1 MENYFILPFTLGMT
15 FLFAVL
21 FIKYGLWI
29 SKLSKIDK
37 MRIFHSFFTKRTLIA
52 IWESI
57 REGLLHRNI
66 FRRSPLLGYMHMSL
80 AFGWFLLIVFGHIEW
95 IMYSGSGFAYPWY
108 PIFFQYFVHDWFPGE
123 RFMANLMDFLLLFVL
138 SGVLLAYIKR
148 INSKIFGIK
157 KTTKLKPLD
166 KIAMISLW
174 FIFPLRLLAES
185 ATAAIYDN
193 GGFLT
198 NTLGNLFVWLNVNQQ
213 MENYLWW
220 AYSISLGLF
229 FVGMPF
235 SRYMHIL
242 TEIVY
247 IFLRNYGIKLKKE
260 FNSYSRIQVYS
271 CSRCGV
277 CIDVCQMHISNISN
291 NQSVYILKNIRDQ
304 NLTDR
309 KLFNCLLCGRCEQAC
324 PVNINLND
332 LRISQRIRATKEYNS
347 NYSFLQNLPIESP
360 TIVDKKPEIIYFAG
374 CMTHMTPGIKKSV
387 LKVLD
392 KANVNYQFMDKEK
405 GACCGRPLMLAGQYE
420 AAKKLIAYN
429 REKILDSGAPILLV
443 SCPICY
449 KVFKDDYELGQITI
463 KHHSEYFKELVDRG
477 RISIKK
483 SEKKIVYHDP
493 CELGRGCGVYEQPR
507 DLLRMAGNL
516 QSTQQEKVQSL
527 CCSGSL
533 GDLSLSMSDRNVI
546 KTETLNVLLKQEPD
560 VLATACPL
568 CKKTFVKGVD
578 TQVKDIAEI
587 VADSLND

>member
-1 MENYFILPFTLGMT
+1 MENYFILPFTLGMI

-37 MRIFHSFFTKRTLIA
+37 LRIFHSFFTRRTLIA

-66 FRRSPLLGYMHMSL
+66 FRRSILLGYMHMSL
-80 AFGWFLLIVFGHIEW
+80 AFGWFLLIIVGHIEW
-95 IMYSGSGFAYPWY
+95 VMYSGSGITYPWN
-108 PIFFQYFVHDWFPGE
+108 PIFFQYFVHEWFPGE

-148 INSKIFGIK
+148 LNSKIFGIK

-198 NTLGNLFVWLNVNQQ
+198 NTLGNVFVWLNVNQQ

-242 TEIVY
+242 TEVVY

-429 REKILDSGAPILLV
+429 REKILESGAPILLV

-483 SEKKIVYHDP
+483 SEKTIVYHDP

-507 DLLRMAGNL
+507 ELLRLAGIL

-533 GDLSLSMSDRNVI
+533 GDLSLSMEDRNVI
-546 KTETLNVLLKQEPD
+546 KAETLQILLKQEPD

>member
-1 MENYFILPFTLGMT
+1 MESYFILPFTIGLI
-15 FLFAVL
+15 FLLVVL
-21 FIKYGLWI
+21 LVKYSLWI

-37 MRIFHSFFTKRTLIA
+37 LRIVHSIFTRRTLGA
-52 IWESI
+52 IHECFM
-57 REGLLHRNI
+57 ECLLHRRI
-66 FRRSPLLGYMHMSL
+66 FKRNPILGYMHMSL
-80 AFGWFLLIVFGHIEW
+80 AFGWFLLIVFGHVEW
-95 IMYSGSGFAYPWY
+95 YVYSGSGLTYPWN
-108 PIFFQYFVHDWFPGE
+108 PIFFQYFIHDSFPGE
-123 RFMANLMDFLLLFVL
+123 QFMANLMDFLLLFVL
-138 SGVLLAYIKR
+138 SGVLLAYFKR

-166 KIAMISLW
+166 RVAMISLW
-174 FIFPLRLLAES
+174 FIFPLRLLAEG
-185 ATAAIYDN
+185 ATASFYHN

-198 NTLGNLFVWLNVNQQ
+198 NAVGRFFEWMQISHAT
-213 MENYLWW
+213 ENMLWW
-220 AYSISLGLF
+220 GYSISLGLF

-242 TEIVY
+242 TEVLLICIRKTGV
-247 IFLRNYGIKLKKE
+247 KLKKE

-271 CSRCGV
+271 CSRCGI

-347 NYSFLQNLPIESP
+347 DYAFLQTLPVEAP
-360 TIVDKKPEIIYFAG
+360 VVEDKKPEVIYFAG

-387 LKVLD
+387 VKVLES
-392 KANVNYQFMDKEK
+392 ANVNYQFMDKEK
-405 GACCGRPLMLAGQYE
+405 GACCGRPLMLAGQYQ
-420 AAKKLIAYN
+420 AAKKLIEYN
-429 REKILDSGAPILLV
+429 RTKILESGASTLLV

-463 KHHSEYFKELVDRG
+463 KHHSEYFLELAEQG
-477 RISIKK
+477 RIKLNK
-483 SEKKIVYHDP
+483 SNKTIVYHDP
-493 CELGRGCGVYEQPR
+493 CELGRGCGVYEPPR
-507 DLLRMAGNL
+507 DLLRKTGNL
-516 QSTQQEKVQSL
+516 QSVQQEKMKSL

-533 GDLSLSMSDRNVI
+533 GDLSLSMADRNVI
-546 KTETLNVLLKQEPD
+546 KAETLSVLLQENPD

-578 TQVKDIAEI
+578 VQVKDIAEI
-587 VADSLND
+587 VADAIE

>member
-1 MENYFILPFTLGMT
+1 METYFILPFTLGMI
-15 FLFAVL
+15 FLFIVL

-29 SKLSKIDK
+29 TKLSHIDK
-37 MRIFHSFFTKRTLIA
+37 LRIVQSIFTRRSWDAIKESFM
-52 IWESI
+52 
-57 REGLLHRNI
+57 EGLIHRNMYK
-66 FRRSPLLGYMHMSL
+66 RNPLLGYMHMCFAL
-80 AFGWFLLIVFGHIEW
+80 GWFLLIVFGHIEGYMYYGTFANAPW
-95 IMYSGSGFAYPWY
+95 I
-108 PIFFQYFVHDWFPGE
+108 PIFFQYYVHDTFPGE
-123 RFMANLMDFLLLFVL
+123 AIMTNIMDFLLLFIL
-138 SGVLLAYIKR
+138 SGVLLAYFKR
-148 INSKIFGIK
+148 LNSKIFGIK

-166 KIAMISLW
+166 RVALISLW

-185 ATAAIYDN
+185 ATAALYGN

-198 NTLGNLFVWLNVNQQ
+198 NTVGQLFVRFGVNSSVE
-213 MENYLWW
+213 MILWW
-220 AYSISLGLF
+220 AYSFSLCFFFIGL
-229 FVGMPF
+229 PF

-242 TEIVY
+242 TEVLF
-247 IFLRNYGIKLKKE
+247 IFLRHYGIKLKKQ

-277 CIDVCQMHISNISN
+277 CIDVCQMHVANISN

-309 KLFNCLLCGRCEQAC
+309 KLYNCLLCGRCEQAC
-324 PVNINLND
+324 PVKINLND
-332 LRISQRIRATKEYNS
+332 LRISQRIRATKEFNS
-347 NYSFLQNLPIESP
+347 DYAFLQTLPVEPPQMID
-360 TIVDKKPEIIYFAG
+360 TKPDVIYFAG

-392 KANVNYQFMDKEK
+392 KAGVKYQFMDKEK

-429 REKILDSGAPILLV
+429 REKILESRAPILLV

-463 KHHSEYFKELVDRG
+463 KHHSEYFLELVNQG
-477 RISIKK
+477 KIHLEK
-483 SEKKIVYHDP
+483 SEKTIVYHDP
-493 CELGRGCGVYEQPR
+493 CELGRGCGVYEPPR
-507 DLLRMAGNL
+507 ELLQMTGHL
-516 QSTQQEKVQSL
+516 QSVQQEKVNSL

-533 GDLSLSMSDRNVI
+533 GDLSLSMADRNVI
-546 KTETLNVLLKQEPD
+546 KAETLKVLLQKNPD

-578 TQVKDIAEI
+578 VQVKDIAEI
-587 VADSLND
+587 VADAME

>member
-1 MENYFILPFTLGMT
+1 MENYFILPFTLGMI

-37 MRIFHSFFTKRTLIA
+37 MRIFHGFFTKRTFIA

-95 IMYSGSGFAYPWY
+95 VMYSGSGFTYPWN

-198 NTLGNLFVWLNVNQQ
+198 NSLGNLFVWLNVTQQ

-360 TIVDKKPEIIYFAG
+360 TNVDKKPEIIYFAG

-429 REKILDSGAPILLV
+429 REKILESGAPTLLV

-507 DLLRMAGNL
+507 DLLRLAGNL

-546 KTETLNVLLKQEPD
+546 KAETLHILLKQEPD

>member
-1 MENYFILPFTLGMT
+1 METYFILPFTLGMI
-15 FLFAVL
+15 FLFIVL

-29 SKLSKIDK
+29 TKLSHIDK
-37 MRIFHSFFTKRTLIA
+37 LRIVQSIFTRRSWDAIKESFM
-52 IWESI
+52 
-57 REGLLHRNI
+57 EGLIHRNMYK
-66 FRRSPLLGYMHMSL
+66 RNPLLGYMHMCFAL
-80 AFGWFLLIVFGHIEW
+80 GWFLLIVFGHIEGYMYYGTFANAPW
-95 IMYSGSGFAYPWY
+95 I
-108 PIFFQYFVHDWFPGE
+108 PIFFQYYVHDTFPGE
-123 RFMANLMDFLLLFVL
+123 AVMTNIMDFLLLFIL
-138 SGVLLAYIKR
+138 SGVLLAYFKR
-148 INSKIFGIK
+148 LNSKIFGIK

-166 KIAMISLW
+166 RVALISLW

-185 ATAAIYDN
+185 ATAALYGN

-198 NTLGNLFVWLNVNQQ
+198 NTVGQLFVRFGVNSSVE
-213 MENYLWW
+213 MILWW
-220 AYSISLGLF
+220 AYSFSLCFFFIGL
-229 FVGMPF
+229 PF

-242 TEIVY
+242 TEVLF
-247 IFLRNYGIKLKKE
+247 IFLRHYGIKLKKQ

-277 CIDVCQMHISNISN
+277 CIDVCQMHVANISN

-309 KLFNCLLCGRCEQAC
+309 KLYNCLLCGRCEQAC
-324 PVNINLND
+324 PVKINLND
-332 LRISQRIRATKEYNS
+332 LRISQRIRATKEFNS
-347 NYSFLQNLPIESP
+347 DYAFLQTLPVEPPQMID
-360 TIVDKKPEIIYFAG
+360 TKPDVIYFAG

-392 KANVNYQFMDKEK
+392 KAGVKYQFMDKEK

-429 REKILDSGAPILLV
+429 REKILESRAPILLV

-463 KHHSEYFKELVDRG
+463 KHHSEYFLELVNQG
-477 RISIKK
+477 KIHLEK
-483 SEKKIVYHDP
+483 SEKTIVYHDP
-493 CELGRGCGVYEQPR
+493 CELGRGCGVYEPPR
-507 DLLRMAGNL
+507 ELLQMTGHL
-516 QSTQQEKVQSL
+516 QSVQQEKVNSL

-533 GDLSLSMSDRNVI
+533 GDLSLSMADRNVI
-546 KTETLNVLLKQEPD
+546 KAETLKVLLQKNPD

-578 TQVKDIAEI
+578 VQVKDIAEI
-587 VADSLND
+587 VADAME